1 MKPATSIAFGMVAA
15 VGFAYLFIK
24 YDEGDVT
31 LETTLDFLGVGRGRK
46 LNNSSMSYVNAEG
59 KTVKLDYVPTSPNVL
74 ISEAEQVLGVDID
87 RDVYAL
93 ARSGR
98 SEGVNGMEAR
108 MHVMVNQAREAGLSV
123 FELTVRRSGYE
134 GDGFFGIQKHRRW
147 ASSRDPYEGDIGLAT
162 KVIIDNSAGK
172 DTTGGASRF
181 VDKSAFGKQEG
192 TRTYA
197 EVKAKWGAEGYE
209 AYRYPDASSDFVL
222 FRRGGVPDGFEPV

>member
-1 MKPATSIAFGMVAA
+1 MKPATSIAFGMIAA
-15 VGFAYLFIK
+15 VAFAYLFIK

-31 LETTLDFLGVGRGRK
+31 LETTLDFLGIGKGRR
-46 LNNSSMSYVNAEG
+46 LNNTTVNERGYIDTA
-59 KTVKLDYVPTSPNVL
+59 PNVL
-74 ISEAEQVLGVDID
+74 ISEAEQILGVDID

-98 SEGVNGMEAR
+98 SEGKNGMEAR
-108 MHVMVNQAREAGLSV
+108 MHVMVNQAREAGMSV
-123 FELTVRRSGYE
+123 FELTVHQPGSPKDGY
-134 GDGFFGIQKHRRW
+134 FGSQVGRRW